1 MNVILLALAAIA
13 LAIATLLLFG
23 WVSASHPFGWLAAGL
38 FLWCLA
44 ELVGA
49 VAPLVHTRNQ

>member
-1 MNVILLALAAIA
+1 MSAILLALAAIA
-13 LAIATLLLFG
+13 LAVATLLLFG
-23 WVSASHPFGWLAAGL
+23 WVTAEHPFGWLAAGL

-49 VAPLVHTRNQ
+49 AYPLIRQRGE